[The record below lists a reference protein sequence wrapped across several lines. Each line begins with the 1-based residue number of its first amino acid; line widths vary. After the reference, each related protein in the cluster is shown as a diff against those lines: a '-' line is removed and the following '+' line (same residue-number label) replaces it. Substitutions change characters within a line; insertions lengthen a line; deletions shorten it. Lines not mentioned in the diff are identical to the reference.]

1 MANSKLLTPATDQAV
16 DAISKDVT
24 DTTPAKETF
33 WDLSKWLDSDK
44 LDDHAIKV
52 VGALCVLI
60 AGWMLAGW
68 VSRIT
73 YRSLKLAKI
82 DETLSRFL
90 TKFAWWSVL
99 VLAVVVCLGI
109 FKVETT
115 SFAAAI
121 GAVGFAIGLA
131 FQGALGNFAA
141 GIMLLVFRPYKVG
154 DVIVVGGQTG
164 TVDEID
170 LFSTTLDTPDNR
182 RIMIPNGSIFGNT
195 IENTSFHQTRRI
207 DVTVGVGYA
216 ADIDASYEVLMN
228 AICTVPGVLS
238 TPSPEVVLL
247 ELANSSVN
255 WSVRAWTKSTDFGL
269 VKQRTLRAVK
279 LALDQAGIEIP
290 FPQMDV
296 NLRGPGVV
304 SISQPNNSTTH
315 KAA

>member
-1 MANSKLLTPATDQAV
+1 MNDLLTASPNA
-16 DAISKDVT
+16 
-24 DTTPAKETF
+24 TPAPPVPNLTDKPPINETF
-33 WDLSKWLDSDK
+33 GDWSKWLSHDQ
-44 LDDHAIKV
+44 LNDHAGKV
-52 VGALCVLI
+52 VGALCVLF

-131 FQGALGNFAA
+131 FQGALSNFSA
-141 GIMLLVFRPYKVG
+141 GIMLLMFRPYKVG

-164 TVDEID
+164 KVDEID
-170 LFSTTLDTPDNR
+170 LLTTTLDTPDNR
-182 RIMIPNGSIFGNT
+182 RIMIPNASIFGNT
-195 IENTSFHQTRRI
+195 IENTSFHLTRRVEI
-207 DVTVGVGYA
+207 TVGAGYA
-216 ADIDASYEVLMN
+216 ADIDQTYEVLMRSVC
-228 AICTVPGVLS
+228 AVPGILS
-238 TPSPEVVLL
+238 EPAPEVVLL
-247 ELANSSVN
+247 ELGSSSVN
-255 WSVRAWTKSTDFGL
+255 WSVRAWTTTADFGL
-269 VKQRTLRAVK
+269 VKQRALRAVK

-296 NLRGPGVV
+296 NLRGPATV
-304 SISQPNNSTTH
+304 SVSQPANASNH